1 MMYYNMSEVDPL
13 YDYHKNIKS
22 PSEMGLS
29 SKGTINQM
37 GKNVIGLI
45 DYVQILVTGS
55 GKASKTGKPLGNK
68 FFIPTQSKCK
78 DIDNDYKDV
87 SRHIYI
93 DNVPTGKIPFMSS
106 GMGQNFSSYKG
117 LVPGAVENLQ
127 ELNISNIFT
136 SVLKSGGGAPDCK
149 KVTLKVIGND
159 NKENKVSKYVSV
171 DELGKVDRSN
181 FIVKKDYDDVQSY
194 LSDGFKN
201 KTESLSNYEMPN
213 MNKKITIKN
222 NKNKDMN
229 KPFNE
234 SLDNSAP
241 FLEFKA
247 IKKKKNINKYVI
259 PDDLLVKVFF
269 ASFGFLGVVI
279 LFKLLKNRR

>member
-1 MMYYNMSEVDPL
+1 MTYYNMSEVDPL

-45 DYVQILVTGS
+45 DYVQILVTGT

-78 DIDNDYKDV
+78 DIDNDYKDA

-159 NKENKVSKYVSV
+159 NKEKKVSKYVSV

-241 FLEFKA
+241 YLEFKA
-247 IKKKKNINKYVI
+247 IKKKKNINNSVI

>member
-87 SRHIYI
+87 SRHLYI

-159 NKENKVSKYVSV
+159 NKEKKVSKYVSV

-194 LSDGFKN
+194 LSDGFK
-201 KTESLSNYEMPN
+201 
-213 MNKKITIKN
+213 
-222 NKNKDMN
+222 
-229 KPFNE
+229 
-234 SLDNSAP
+234 
-241 FLEFKA
+241 
-247 IKKKKNINKYVI
+247 
-259 PDDLLVKVFF
+259 
-269 ASFGFLGVVI
+269 
-279 LFKLLKNRR
+279 KLLNLLENLSG

>member
-1 MMYYNMSEVDPL
+1 MSEVDPL

>member
-87 SRHIYI
+87 SRHLYI

-159 NKENKVSKYVSV
+159 NKEKKVSKYVSV

-222 NKNKDMN
+222 NKNKDVN

-247 IKKKKNINKYVI
+247 IKKKKNINKSVI

>member
-93 DNVPTGKIPFMSS
+93 DNVPTGKIPFMPS

-159 NKENKVSKYVSV
+159 NKEKKVSKYVSV

-222 NKNKDMN
+222 NKNKDVN

-247 IKKKKNINKYVI
+247 IKKKKNINKSVI

>member
-87 SRHIYI
+87 SRHLYI

-159 NKENKVSKYVSV
+159 NKDKSDTKYVSV
-171 DELGKVDRSN
+171 DELGNVDRSN
-181 FIVKKDYDDVQSY
+181 FLNKKDYDDVQSY

-222 NKNKDMN
+222 NKNKDVN

-247 IKKKKNINKYVI
+247 IKKKKNINKSVI

>member
-87 SRHIYI
+87 SRHLYI

-159 NKENKVSKYVSV
+159 NKEKKVSKYVSV

-201 KTESLSNYEMPN
+201 KIESLSNYEMPN

-247 IKKKKNINKYVI
+247 IKKKKNINKSVI

>member
-1 MMYYNMSEVDPL
+1 MSEVDPL

-37 GKNVIGLI
+37 GKNVLGVIN
-45 DYVQILVTGS
+45 YVEVLVTGG

-68 FFIPTQSKCK
+68 FFMPTQSKCK

-87 SRHIYI
+87 SRHIYM

-106 GMGQNFSSYKG
+106 GIGQNFSTYKG

-127 ELNISNIFT
+127 ELNITNILT

-159 NKENKVSKYVSV
+159 NKEQKISKYVSV

-181 FIVKKDYDDVQSY
+181 FIVKKDYDDVRSY

-241 FLEFKA
+241 YLEFKA
-247 IKKKKNINKYVI
+247 IKKKKNINQSVI
-259 PDDLLVKVFF
+259 PDDLLVKLFF
-269 ASFGFLGVVI
+269 ASFGLLGLVI
-279 LFKLLKNRR
+279 LFKLLKNRK